1 MDRAYGLDIPATLD
15 EVCHP
20 SRTALVVYD
29 MQAGIVS
36 QIEAGRAIVERVRYV
51 LQAARDGG
59 FRVFFTRHM
68 SLPNEVAGVSQLRRA
83 KAWQGVDRA
92 ADTHPA
98 FPRDSRQFQIASEIA
113 PRSSEAVVDKITM
126 SAFAGTYLDMALRDC
141 GINSFVIV
149 GIALEVGIEPT
160 VRHATDLGYI
170 PIVVADAC
178 GAGDAEAGARSL
190 AGLAFAGDPLHTDS
204 REIMAVFRRFTEGRS
219 TGPETPTASRA
230 PASHAGRC
238 QDEG

>member
-20 SRTALVVYD
+20 SRTALIVYD
-29 MQAGIVS
+29 IQVGIAS
-36 QIEAGRAIVERVRYV
+36 QIPTGRAIVERVRQV
-51 LQAARDGG
+51 LQAAREGG

-92 ADTHPA
+92 MDTHPA
-98 FPRDSRQFQIASEIA
+98 FPRDSPQFQIAPEIA
-113 PRSSEAVVDKITM
+113 PRPSEAVVDKITM
-126 SAFAGTYLDMALRDC
+126 SAFAGTYLDIAFRDC

-170 PIVVADAC
+170 PIVAADAC
-178 GAGDAEAGARSL
+178 GAGDPEAGTRAL
-190 AGLAFAGDPLHTDS
+190 AGLAFAGDALQTDS
-204 REIMAVFRRFTEGRS
+204 GSITQLLRRFRADVPVVSGTERS
-219 TGPETPTASRA
+219 
-230 PASHAGRC
+230 
-238 QDEG
+238 